1 MVRELL
7 SRGSAPSGKE
17 ESRELKK
24 LPAFILS
31 PGPVPHMYHARQ
43 QKVYIIVQ
51 NGVNA
56 THTAEK
62 EKALEPLWL

>member
-1 MVRELL
+1 
-7 SRGSAPSGKE
+7 
-17 ESRELKK
+17 
-24 LPAFILS
+24 
-31 PGPVPHMYHARQ
+31 MYHARQ